1 MKTSCVL
8 SGINILYTIFFQ
20 VVVLDLRLFRVNKRK
35 LLDNEQSRIKTFS
48 NRSVWSKSGEITQQS
63 NLDDILR
70 QRHLDNFNHTID
82 SGIQD

>member
-1 MKTSCVL
+1 MKTSCVF
-8 SGINILYTIFFQ
+8 SGINILSTFFFQ

>member
-1 MKTSCVL
+1 MKTSCVF
-8 SGINILYTIFFQ
+8 SGINILSTFFFQ

-48 NRSVWSKSGEITQQS
+48 NRSVWSKNGEITQQT
-63 NLDDILR
+63 NLDEKLR
-70 QRHLDNFNHTID
+70 QRHLDKFNHTID